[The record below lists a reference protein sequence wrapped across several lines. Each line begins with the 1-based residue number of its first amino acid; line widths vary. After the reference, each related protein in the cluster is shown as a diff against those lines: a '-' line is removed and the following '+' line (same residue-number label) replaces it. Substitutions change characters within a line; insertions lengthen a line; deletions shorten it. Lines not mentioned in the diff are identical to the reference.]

1 MNLDR
6 NRKARMKVIFP
17 NTAKKST
24 GTRAYTLAEIM
35 VSVFVLSVMMISLYA
50 GFYSGFA
57 IVKLSRENLRATQ
70 IMVQKL
76 ESARIYS
83 WKQIT
88 NSAFLKTNFT
98 DYYNPSGTNNNT
110 VGAIYQGLVSVIP
123 PTNVPVAYQNKMRA
137 ITVSLY
143 WTNYLQ
149 NPNTNVI
156 VRSRQMQ
163 TYYARYGMQ
172 DYIYK

>member
-1 MNLDR
+1 
-6 NRKARMKVIFP
+6 MKVVVP
-17 NTAKKST
+17 NPEKKST
-24 GTRAYTLAEIM
+24 RTHAYTLAEVM
-35 VSVFVLSVMMISLYA
+35 VSVFILSVMMISLYA

-76 ESARIYS
+76 ENARIYS

-110 VGAIYQGLVSVIP
+110 AGANYQGLVSVIT
-123 PTNVPVAYQNKMRA
+123 PTNVPAAYQDKMRA
-137 ITVSLY
+137 ITVTLY

-149 NPNTNVI
+149 SPNTNVI

>member
-1 MNLDR
+1 
-6 NRKARMKVIFP
+6 MKVASP
-17 NTAKKST
+17 NRSKYFINIQ
-24 GTRAYTLAEIM
+24 AYTLAEVM
-35 VSVFVLSVMMISLYA
+35 VSVFILAVMMISLYA

-57 IVKLSRENLRATQ
+57 LVKLSRENLRATQ

-110 VGAIYQGLVSVIP
+110 AGAIYQGVVSVTT
-123 PTNVPVAYQNKMRA
+123 PTNVPAAYQNKMRA

-156 VRSRQMQ
+156 IRTRQMQ

>member
-1 MNLDR
+1 
-6 NRKARMKVIFP
+6 MKVKLANI
-17 NTAKKST
+17 AKRSSPA
-24 GTRAYTLAEIM
+24 RAYTLAEVM
-35 VSVFVLSVMMISLYA
+35 VSVFILSVMMISLYA

-76 ESARIYS
+76 ENARIYS

-88 NSAFLKTNFT
+88 NSAFLKTNFA
-98 DYYNPSGTNNNT
+98 DYYNPAGTNNNT
-110 VGAIYQGLVSVIP
+110 AGAIYQGLVSVIA
-123 PTNVPVAYQNKMRA
+123 PTNVPAAYQNKMRA
-137 ITVSLY
+137 ITVTLY